1 MPFLCLQTAAIPDG
15 VLQVTDMS
23 PNESQRSEL
32 QGDGQTRYVNR
43 VQNDAVQES
52 VVGQV
57 RRVTNIGGCQGLA
70 AYIIDNVNAG
80 AGNGASATAAQAD
93 AAASGIIAIMDAGT
107 VCRKAEIDAAIVAGG
122 IAAGTTIDAGN
133 STGVVSE
140 VLGILSGRGY
150 IVPRGAQVMVGNV
163 KVAARTGTFTPQR
176 TSRGSVGGPNPPAPV
191 IVIDLEDKGIRQQ
204 VLSSSLLAS
213 AGVGEISGFE
223 LVHDL
228 NAMSVIQND
237 TGIPA
242 TEEANGVQN
251 VDQRTF
257 APPFARA
264 KLAKN
269 RLTPTLNQTV
279 LVLYANDGTLIA

>member
-32 QGDGQTRYVNR
+32 QGDGQTRYINR
-43 VQNDAVQES
+43 VQNDTVEDSLANQIRTVLN
-52 VVGQV
+52 V
-57 RRVTNIGGCQGLA
+57 GGCQGLA
-70 AYIIDNVNAG
+70 AYIIDNVDAG
-80 AGNGASATAAQAD
+80 GGGGGAAATATQAN
-93 AAASGIIAIMDAGT
+93 AAAIAIIAIMDAGT
-107 VCRKAEIDAAIVAGG
+107 VCRKAEIDAELIAAG
-122 IAAGTTIDAGN
+122 IANGTTIDGGG
-133 STGVVSE
+133 SEGVVAE
-140 VLGILSGRGY
+140 VLSILSGRGY
-150 IVPRGAQVMVGNV
+150 VVPVGSEVQVAGA
-163 KVAARTGTFTPQR
+163 KVPRTGTFTPQR

-204 VLSSSLLAS
+204 VLSASLLAS

-223 LVHDL
+223 LTRDL

-242 TEEANGVQN
+242 TEEVNGVQN

-269 RLTPTLNQTV
+269 RFTPTLNQTV
-279 LVLYANDGTLIA
+279 LVLYANDGTIIA

>member
-15 VLQVTDMS
+15 VIQITDMS

-43 VQNDAVQES
+43 VQNDTVTDS
-52 VVGQV
+52 VVNQV
-57 RRVTNIGGCQGLA
+57 RTVTNVGGCQGLA
-70 AYIIDNVNAG
+70 AYIIDNINATG
-80 AGNGASATAAQAD
+80 GDSVSATAAQAN
-93 AAASGIIAIMDAGT
+93 AAAIAIIAIMDAGT
-107 VCRKAEIDAAIVAGG
+107 VCGETEINQVLGAQVAGG
-122 IAAGTTIDAGN
+122 TTINDGN

-176 TSRGSVGGPNPPAPV
+176 TSQGSVGGPNRPAPV
-191 IVIDLEDKGIRQQ
+191 LVVDLEDKAIRRQ
-204 VLSSSLLAS
+204 VLSTTLLAS
-213 AGVGEISGFE
+213 AAAGEINGFE
-223 LVHDL
+223 LARTLH
-228 NAMSVIQND
+228 AMSVQNGND
-237 TGIPA
+237 G
-242 TEEANGVQN
+242 EMQV
-251 VDQRTF
+251 VDKAGNPIRTV

-269 RLTPTLNQTV
+269 RLAATNQTI
-279 LVLYANDGTLIA
+279 LVLYADDGNVLT